1 MIMKKVNFWSVL
13 TLMVLSLPLVV
24 SCGGDD
30 ENPSNSNDNNGSYG
44 TVDGVHIN
52 NRKLMALDVS
62 MQDNSY
68 TLHYNMSYD
77 SKGRLNKIIMPFT
90 STSYHDGVVTETKT
104 EDVQIL
110 NIDYDLKVVEYFE
123 KIKGVYNSETQTYER
138 QYDMSRC
145 YFTLNN
151 NGFISRFGDCELSY
165 NKEGYLV
172 GANSAK
178 DMWTFAYDNGDI
190 IKYMVESL
198 KSGNID
204 IYYSYYGEKDGDLYF
219 VVNSQRKW
227 SEYWSE
233 AEVWRI
239 TLLIAYHAGLFGN
252 ISKHCINLPNSSSK
266 NAILEKICDK
276 DKSSLIFRCSFV
288 FD

>member
-1 MIMKKVNFWSVL
+1 MKKVNIWRVF
-13 TLMVLSLPLVV
+13 TLMGLSLALMA

-30 ENPSNSNDNNGSYG
+30 ETSSNDGSG
-44 TVDGVHIN
+44 SFGLVDGVHVN
-52 NRKLMALDVS
+52 SRKLMALDVS

-68 TLHYNMSYD
+68 IFHYKMSYD

-90 STSYHDGVVTETKT
+90 YTSYHDGITEEET

-110 NIDYDLKVVEYFE
+110 NIDYDLKLVEFFE

-138 QYDMSRC
+138 QYVMSRC

-198 KSGNID
+198 KTGNID
-204 IYYSYYGEKDGDLYF
+204 IYYAYYGEKEGDLYF
-219 VVNSQRKW
+219 VVNSQGKLATNW
-227 SEYWSE
+227 DE
-233 AEVWRI
+233 ADVRRI

-266 NAILEKICDK
+266 NAILEQICDK